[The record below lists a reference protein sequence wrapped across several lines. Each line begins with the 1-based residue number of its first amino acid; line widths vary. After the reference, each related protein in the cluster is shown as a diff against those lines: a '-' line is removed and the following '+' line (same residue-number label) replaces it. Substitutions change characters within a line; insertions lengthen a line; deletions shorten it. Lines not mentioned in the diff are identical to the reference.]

1 MKLVKCFILI
11 LCINLLTFVAK
22 ADTKL
27 ALVKSSLLLDITS
40 VNQQALIAV
49 GERGHILRKE
59 IEQPWQ
65 LIASPADITL
75 TSVSASFN
83 NKVWA
88 AGHQGTI
95 LMSADAG
102 KSWQVNFKA
111 DTNSPFMDIVFFNE
125 KHGIAIGAYGLFYR
139 TLDGGKS
146 WQKELHPSILLPDD
160 QAYLA
165 EVKAESDQ
173 LYKEEVAALQPH
185 LNQVSLLN
193 QNQLIMVGEFGLIA
207 TSTDKGRNWQR
218 LDDIY
223 VGSFF
228 DVAAQSQVIVSGLRG
243 HVFYTEPTQGV
254 NQSTQW
260 HPIELS
266 EPVNINALIQ
276 LPDQTWRLF
285 GNSQTYW
292 KWSAG
297 MEQAEPVAK
306 LNSKAIVGAVV
317 FNHNIWLVGDKGLE
331 QIALPESPPIQ

>member
-11 LCINLLTFVAK
+11 LCINLLTSVAK

-40 VNQQALIAV
+40 VNQQALVAV

-65 LIASPADITL
+65 LITSPADITL
-75 TSVSASFN
+75 TSVSTSFN

-102 KSWQVNFKA
+102 KNWQVNFKA

-243 HVFYTEPTQGV
+243 HVFYTEPTQDV